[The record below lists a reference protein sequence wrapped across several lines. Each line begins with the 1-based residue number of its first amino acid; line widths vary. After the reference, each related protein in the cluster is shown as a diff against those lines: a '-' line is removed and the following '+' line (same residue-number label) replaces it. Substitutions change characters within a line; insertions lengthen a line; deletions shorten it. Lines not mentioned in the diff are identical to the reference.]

1 LAVTELQNSE
11 TFLTAAQVYAR
22 WGVSH
27 MFVVDRLKTDPEM
40 PKATYFG
47 RHRRWKL
54 SEIEAYEKILA
65 ARPRPTKKPNANA
78 A

>member
-1 LAVTELQNSE
+1 MSTESRTNE

-40 PKATYFG
+40 PKPTYFG

-65 ARPRPTKKPNANA
+65 VRPRPKKTTISDA

>member
-1 LAVTELQNSE
+1 
-11 TFLTAAQVYAR
+11 
-22 WGVSH
+22 
-27 MFVVDRLKTDPEM
+27 MFVVDRLKDDPDM
-40 PKATYFG
+40 PKPTYFG

-65 ARPRPTKKPNANA
+65 ARPRPTKSTKTKADA